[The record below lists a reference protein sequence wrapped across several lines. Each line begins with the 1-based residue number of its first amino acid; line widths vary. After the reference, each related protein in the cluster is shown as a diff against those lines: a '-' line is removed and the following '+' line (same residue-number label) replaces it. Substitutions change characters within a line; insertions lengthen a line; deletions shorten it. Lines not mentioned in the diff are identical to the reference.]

1 MPSAERSQ
9 RGGVEVHIEYPAV
22 AASFASFARVP
33 DVSLIVCT
41 NRPAVLERFIGQ
53 LAESARRSAPA
64 CELIVVDDGSNPP
77 VPALAGVDRVVRRS
91 AGGAAAAR
99 NTGAAAAAGD
109 WLLFCDD
116 DVVLAPEAIDVL
128 WRSRAP
134 RRCLVPELRGTDG
147 HLQNAYTAHWR
158 RGDLKFDLHPDPVPE
173 VAYPVSACLLVE
185 KSAYWECGGMDER
198 FVIYYEDTLFGFALR
213 RIGIP
218 TIMVDAVAVHHIH
231 GATAGG
237 VPLRVRRG
245 VFTGRWLFAA
255 LALRG
260 WQRVVALA
268 LGPPRTIAESMRLRS
283 VEPALGYVRGL
294 WRLTGSA
301 RSI

>member
-1 MPSAERSQ
+1 M
-9 RGGVEVHIEYPAV
+9 
-22 AASFASFARVP
+22 P

-41 NRPAVLERFIGQ
+41 NRPAVLGRFIGQ
-53 LAESARRSAPA
+53 LAESARQSAPV
-64 CELIVVDDGSNPP
+64 CEVIVVDDGSDPP
-77 VPALAGVDRVVRRS
+77 VPVTGGVDRVVRQRAS
-91 AGGAAAAR
+91 GAAAAR

-116 DVVLAPEAIDVL
+116 DVVLPPESIDVL
-128 WRSRAP
+128 WHSRAP
-134 RRCLVPELRGTDG
+134 RRCLVPELRGPDG

-158 RGDLKFDLHPDPVPE
+158 RGDLKFDLHRDPVPE

-198 FVIYYEDTLFGFALR
+198 FVIYYEDTMFGFALR
-213 RIGIP
+213 RIGMR
-218 TIMVDAVAVHHIH
+218 TFMVDAVAVHHIH
-231 GATAGG
+231 GSAGG
-237 VPLRVRRG
+237 VPPHVRRG

-260 WQRVVALA
+260 WRRAVALT
-268 LGPPRTIAESMRLRS
+268 LGGPRTIAESMRLRS

-294 WRLTGSA
+294 WRLTGAA
-301 RSI
+301 RNP